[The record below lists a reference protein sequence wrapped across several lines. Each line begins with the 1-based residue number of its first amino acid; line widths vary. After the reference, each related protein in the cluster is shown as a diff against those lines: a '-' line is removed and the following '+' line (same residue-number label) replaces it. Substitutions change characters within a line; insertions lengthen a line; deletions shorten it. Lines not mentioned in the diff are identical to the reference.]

1 MMTYRTL
8 LRTKVVQMFY
18 AFESNGEKSLSVA
31 ESELQRSI
39 DKTTELYYHL
49 LNLSVMITRHA
60 AETIEAARNK
70 FRPTAEE
77 RNPNMKFVNNLF
89 VRQITENPEF
99 AENVKH
105 VTASWESNPE
115 ILKSLY
121 ENITESEFYA
131 EYMAVSGNDF
141 DADKALWRT
150 IYEQLISENEDVDE
164 AIEDQNLYWAD
175 DVDLALSFVV
185 KTIKQLHATKN
196 EPQLLPKICKED
208 DVDFARELFA
218 NVVTNKSDYRD
229 IISRLSQHWD
239 SDRIAFMDI
248 LVMEVAIAE
257 LMTFPTIPVNVT
269 INEYIEIAKKYSTDR
284 SHIFINGILDK
295 AVDVLKNEKNM
306 IKVEM
311 PRFK

>member
-18 AFESNGEKSLSVA
+18 AFESNDNKLLSAA

-39 DKTTELYYHL
+39 EKTTELYYHL
-49 LNLSVMITRHA
+49 LNLSVLITRHA
-60 AETIEAARNK
+60 AESIEAARNK

-89 VRQITENPEF
+89 IRQIAEHPDF

-115 ILKSLY
+115 IIKSLY
-121 ENITESEFYA
+121 DNITESDFYA
-131 EYMAVSGNDF
+131 EYMATSGNDY

-164 AIEDQNLYWAD
+164 AIEDQNIYWAD
-175 DVDLALSFVV
+175 DIDLALSFVV
-185 KTIKQLHATKN
+185 KTIKQLGTTKAN
-196 EPQLLPKICKED
+196 PQLLPKICKED
-208 DVDFARELFA
+208 DVDFAHELFA
-218 NVVTNKSDYRD
+218 NVVTNKADYRD
-229 IISRLSQHWD
+229 LISRLSQHWD

-248 LVMEVAIAE
+248 IVMEIAIAE

-306 IKVEM
+306 IKVEI